1 MKTTL
6 LSLAVL
12 GFVCMVSAQAPGT
25 SIIDSADAEIV
36 LHQVD
41 TLIKQREYAA
51 ALELVKAV
59 KPDFIDAFGGRN
71 PLLADLVNFEGEVY
85 YFTRDM
91 DQAVRAFNQVLSMRQ
106 EHFGPEAAE
115 TLLAYRSL
123 AICYNRA
130 QNYKKA
136 IEVGEA
142 LLKVYA
148 GQSKAPTHDKA
159 DALAI
164 IGNAYTALADYD
176 LAVTYQERA
185 LQERLYAAPKDL
197 RKVARAHNAVGYA
210 YYQMGDNDKAIEHY
224 SAALDLITDLF
235 GAEDLNLFSPLSN
248 LASAHQTKGDYRAA
262 VELQLKAIDILLA
275 HPQGN
280 EYSLALSYN
289 NLGARYAEMNDYARA
304 LQFHEKALA
313 IKKQA
318 FPEGYA
324 DLALSYNNIGSC
336 HQSMF
341 DPERAAPIFKQAVA
355 LQEKVT
361 QGGEKALG
369 IYLNNEGA
377 VLVELGEIEAAI
389 AAHERAL
396 EVQGKVLT
404 EQHQDLALSHV
415 NYGAALQRQGRHSEA
430 YSHFGQALEIWEKA
444 YGPRHYRV
452 ASAHKHLGDHYA
464 VGGDMEQAKWHYQKS
479 LDANGWSMEGFSSVM
494 SLEFLLNTLEAYS
507 KMYASGRPSPDY
519 EQAVIWSD
527 RAVDALRYQ
536 QQGLSNSASR
546 LPWLQRYQ
554 RLFELGINNR
564 LRKGR
569 EAANTDPVLF
579 QYTEESKAAILY
591 SQLQESNALHYA
603 GIPDSLLEK
612 EYGLR
617 VDLTYYDKKRQE
629 KLQEG
634 LEETDTTV
642 LAISS
647 QLFDLNQAYDSLHAR
662 LESDYPEYYQLK
674 YDLSTVSV
682 EEVQMEIL
690 EEGQALLEYFVGDSS
705 IFIFRIEKDRYE
717 VKEVKRDFPLEE
729 WVQQLRDNISQPLP
743 FAYEAYLE
751 VAPKLYEKLIAP
763 VAEGLPE
770 QLVIVPDGIL
780 GYIPFEALLM
790 EKPDVNNLYAAERL
804 LYLLREHQVSYCYSA
819 TLLKEMKE
827 KKHRK
832 APTRE
837 LLAVAPF
844 AAVDTVLSSH
854 LDQSDWLASTRSDT
868 LWGLPYTQA
877 ELDSIQRVF
886 QTDAFYGAE
895 ATEAAFVDRA
905 GDYRILHLSTH
916 GKADP
921 RVGDYSYLAFYPQ
934 PDSLENELLYV
945 RDLYNLQLN
954 ADLVVL
960 SACETGTGELQR
972 GEGII
977 SLARAF
983 AYAGAK
989 SIATTLWQVNDQSTQ
1004 ELMARFYQHLKSGM
1018 TKDAALRQAKL
1029 DYLDGH
1035 SDTGAYPFYWAAF
1048 IGVGD
1053 IAPF

>member
-1 MKTTL
+1 MKATL
-6 LSLAVL
+6 FLLTAL
-12 GFVCMVSAQAPGT
+12 GFSLFVSAQEPGT
-25 SIIDSADAEIV
+25 SIKDSADAEIV
-36 LHQVD
+36 LHQID
-41 TLIKQREYAA
+41 TLIKQRDYTA

-59 KPDFIDAFGGRN
+59 KPDFIDTFGDRN

-91 DQAVRAFNQVLSMRQ
+91 DPAIQAFNQLLSIRQ

-130 QNYKKA
+130 QDYKKA

-159 DALAI
+159 DALVI

-176 LAVTYQERA
+176 IAVTYQERA

-224 SAALDLITDLF
+224 SAALDLTTDLF
-235 GAEDLNLFSPLSN
+235 GAEDLNLVLPLSN

-280 EYSLALSYN
+280 EYNFALSYN
-289 NLGARYAEMNDYARA
+289 NLGACYAEMNDYARA

-313 IKKQA
+313 IKKKA
-318 FPEGYA
+318 FPDNYA
-324 DLALSYNNIGSC
+324 NLALSYNNIGNC
-336 HQSMF
+336 YQSMF
-341 DPERAAPIFKQAVA
+341 EPERAAPIYRQAVA
-355 LQEKVT
+355 LQEKVA

-369 IYLNNEGA
+369 IYLNNEGT
-377 VLVELGEIEAAI
+377 VLVELGQTEAAI
-389 AAHERAL
+389 VVHERAL
-396 EVQGKVLT
+396 KVQQVLSG
-404 EQHQDLALSHV
+404 QHQDLALSHL
-415 NYGAALQRQGRHSEA
+415 NYGVALQKQGRHSES
-430 YSHFGQALEIWEKA
+430 YSHFQQALEIWKKVF
-444 YGPRHYRV
+444 GLRHYRV

-464 VGGDMEQAKWHYQKS
+464 LEGDFDQARWQYEQS
-479 LDANGWSMEGFSSVM
+479 LLANGWSEESFASVI
-494 SLEFLLNTLEAYS
+494 SIEFLLNTLEAYS
-507 KMYASGRPSPDY
+507 EVYIRDRSKLNYDS
-519 EQAVIWSD
+519 AVVWSD
-527 RAVDALRYQ
+527 LAIDALRYQ
-536 QQGLSNSASR
+536 QEALSSAASR

-554 RLFELGINNR
+554 RLFEKGIGNR
-564 LRKGR
+564 LNGR
-569 EAANTDPVLF
+569 MPEKQLIPTLF
-579 QYTEESKAAILY
+579 LYAEESKSAILY

-603 GIPDSLLEK
+603 GIPDTLLEK
-612 EYGLR
+612 EYDLR
-617 VDLTYYDKKRQE
+617 VDLTYYDKKRQG

-647 QLFDLNQAYDSLHAR
+647 KLFDLNQAYDSLKAR
-662 LESDYPEYYQLK
+662 LESDYPEYYKLK
-674 YDLSTVSV
+674 YDLSTVTV

-690 EEGQALLEYFVGDSS
+690 EEDQALLEYFVGDSS
-705 IFIFRIEKDRYE
+705 IFIFRIEKDYYE

-790 EKPDVNNLYAAERL
+790 GKPDVNNLYAAERL
-804 LYLLREHQVSYCYSA
+804 PYLLREHQVSYCYSA

-895 ATEAAFVDRA
+895 ATEASFVERA

-916 GKADP
+916 GKADA
-921 RVGDYSYLAFYPQ
+921 RVGDYSYLAFYPK

-1004 ELMARFYQHLKSGM
+1004 ELMVRFYRYLKSGM

-1053 IAPF
+1053 MGSL